1 MHVLDPNCRECTIF
15 KEQRMK
21 RMQIL
26 SLVAFSAFA
35 LAGCATKSSSGDQSG
50 SGQTSKMRDS
60 AVAVLGPAP
69 NGGNVRGTVTFR
81 EETEGVRVTASVE
94 GLTPGQHGF
103 HIHDKGDCSAADF
116 TSAEGTLIR
125 CKCRTG
131 RRPTRNITPAIS
143 GTSKRTRRELPG
155 TKECSIG

>member
-1 MHVLDPNCRECTIF
+1 
-15 KEQRMK
+15 MK

-81 EETEGVRVTASVE
+81 EGPRQSRWFPNLIVKRMTRP
-94 GLTPGQHGF
+94 PGCGE
-103 HIHDKGDCSAADF
+103 A
-116 TSAEGTLIR
+116 
-125 CKCRTG
+125 
-131 RRPTRNITPAIS
+131 
-143 GTSKRTRRELPG
+143 
-155 TKECSIG
+155 